1 MLSSHEFWNGS
12 LLPAPC
18 FVARQTTMFETF
30 DHTADVGLRIRAAD
44 LDTLFADAARAMFSV
59 MAGELDAVRPM
70 EEVRI
75 SLEADDLDVLLR
87 NWLGEL
93 LYTFHVRKLVFS
105 DFTVSVSERGLQG
118 TARGEP
124 MDAARHEL
132 DVEIKA
138 VTWHGLKVERTSDGW
153 LAEVIV
159 DI

>member
-1 MLSSHEFWNGS
+1 MY
-12 LLPAPC
+12 
-18 FVARQTTMFETF
+18 ETF

-59 MAGELDAVRPM
+59 MAGNLEAVRPV

-75 SLEADDLDVLLR
+75 TLEADDLDALLR

-105 DFTVSVSERGLQG
+105 DFTVSIGESGLQG

-124 MDAARHEL
+124 MDVARHEL

-138 VTWHGLKVERTSDGW
+138 VTWHGLKVERTSEGW

>member
-1 MLSSHEFWNGS
+1 
-12 LLPAPC
+12 
-18 FVARQTTMFETF
+18 MFETF

-44 LDTLFADAARAMFSV
+44 LDALFADAARALFSV
-59 MAGELDAVRPM
+59 MAGDLAAVRPR
-70 EEVRI
+70 EEVHF
-75 SLEADDLDVLLR
+75 SLVADGLDVLLR
-87 NWLGEL
+87 DWLGEL

-105 DFTVSVSERGLQG
+105 DFTVAVRETGLQG

-124 MDAARHEL
+124 MDAQRHQL

-138 VTWHGLKVERTSDGW
+138 VTWHGLKVERTGDGW

>member
-1 MLSSHEFWNGS
+1 
-12 LLPAPC
+12 
-18 FVARQTTMFETF
+18 MFETF

-44 LDTLFADAARAMFSV
+44 LNTLFADAAQAMFSV
-59 MAGELDAVRPM
+59 MAGDLGAVRPT
-70 EEVRI
+70 EEVCI
-75 SLEADDLDVLLR
+75 TLGADDLDALFR
-87 NWLGEL
+87 DWLGEL

-105 DFTVSVSERGLQG
+105 DFTVAVCERGLQG

-124 MDAARHEL
+124 IDEARHKL

>member
-1 MLSSHEFWNGS
+1 MY
-12 LLPAPC
+12 
-18 FVARQTTMFETF
+18 ETF

-59 MAGELDAVRPM
+59 MAGDLDAVRPT
-70 EEVRI
+70 EEVSI
-75 SLEADDLDVLLR
+75 TLAADDLDALLR
-87 NWLGEL
+87 DWLGEL

-105 DFTVSVSERGLQG
+105 DFSVSACQTGLQG
-118 TARGEP
+118 TARGAP
-124 MDAARHEL
+124 MDEVRHKL

>member
-1 MLSSHEFWNGS
+1 MY
-12 LLPAPC
+12 
-18 FVARQTTMFETF
+18 ETF

-59 MAGELDAVRPM
+59 MAGNLDAVRPT
-70 EEVRI
+70 EEVSI
-75 SLEADDLDVLLR
+75 TLEADDPDALLR
-87 NWLGEL
+87 DWLGEL

-105 DFTVSVSERGLQG
+105 EFSVSICERGLQG

>member
-1 MLSSHEFWNGS
+1 MY
-12 LLPAPC
+12 
-18 FVARQTTMFETF
+18 ETF
-30 DHTADVGLRIRAAD
+30 DHTADVGLRIRTGD
-44 LDTLFADAARAMFSV
+44 LNTLFAEAARAMFSV
-59 MAGELDAVRPM
+59 MAGDLEAVRPT

-75 SLEADDLDVLLR
+75 ELAADDLEALLR

-105 DFTVSVSERGLQG
+105 DFTVSVSEGGLQG

-124 MDAARHEL
+124 MDAVRHEL

-138 VTWHGLKVERTSDGW
+138 VTWHGLKVERTADGW

>member
-1 MLSSHEFWNGS
+1 
-12 LLPAPC
+12 
-18 FVARQTTMFETF
+18 MFELF
-30 DHTADVGLRIRAAD
+30 DHTADVGLRVRAAD
-44 LDTLFADAARAMFSV
+44 LDTLFAEAARAMFSV
-59 MAGELDAVRPM
+59 MAGNLEAVQPAAWNKRT

-75 SLEADDLDVLLR
+75 SLPADDLDALLR
-87 NWLGEL
+87 DWLGEL

-105 DFTVSVSERGLQG
+105 DFTVSVNERGLQG

-124 MDAARHEL
+124 MDAARHQL

-138 VTWHGLKVERTSDGW
+138 VTWHGLKVERVSDGW

>member
-1 MLSSHEFWNGS
+1 M
-12 LLPAPC
+12 
-18 FVARQTTMFETF
+18 
-30 DHTADVGLRIRAAD
+30 RAAD

-59 MAGELDAVRPM
+59 MAGDLEAVQPK
-70 EEVRI
+70 EEIRI
-75 SLEADDLDVLLR
+75 ALAADDLDALLR
-87 NWLGEL
+87 DWLGEL

-124 MDAARHEL
+124 MDAVRHQL

-138 VTWHGLKVERTSDGW
+138 VTWHGLKVERTSEGW

>member
-1 MLSSHEFWNGS
+1 
-12 LLPAPC
+12 
-18 FVARQTTMFETF
+18 MFELF

-44 LDTLFADAARAMFSV
+44 LDALFADAARAMFSV
-59 MAGELDAVRPM
+59 MAGNLDAVRPT

-75 SLEADDLDVLLR
+75 TLAADDLDALLR
-87 NWLGEL
+87 DWLGEL

-105 DFTVSVSERGLQG
+105 DFTVSVSERGLKG
-118 TARGEP
+118 VARGEP
-124 MDAARHEL
+124 MDAARHQL

-138 VTWHGLKVERTSDGW
+138 VTWHGLKVERTGDGW

>member
-1 MLSSHEFWNGS
+1 
-12 LLPAPC
+12 
-18 FVARQTTMFETF
+18 MFETF

-44 LDTLFADAARAMFSV
+44 LDTLFVDAAQAMFSV
-59 MAGELDAVRPM
+59 MADDLGAVRPT

-75 SLEADDLDVLLR
+75 TLGADDLDALLR
-87 NWLGEL
+87 DWLGEL

-105 DFTVSVSERGLQG
+105 DFTVAVCERGLQG

-124 MDAARHEL
+124 MDEARHKL

-153 LAEVIV
+153 LAEFIV

>member
-1 MLSSHEFWNGS
+1 MY
-12 LLPAPC
+12 
-18 FVARQTTMFETF
+18 ETF

-59 MAGELDAVRPM
+59 MAGDLQAVRPV

-75 SLEADDLDVLLR
+75 TLADDDLDALLR
-87 NWLGEL
+87 DWLGEL

-105 DFTVSVSERGLQG
+105 DFSVAVSARGLQG
-118 TARGEP
+118 IARGEP
-124 MDAARHEL
+124 MDAARHQL

-138 VTWHGLKVERTSDGW
+138 VTWHGLKVEQTSNGW

>member
-1 MLSSHEFWNGS
+1 MY
-12 LLPAPC
+12 
-18 FVARQTTMFETF
+18 ETF

-59 MAGELDAVRPM
+59 MAGDLDAVRPQQ
-70 EEVRI
+70 EVHI
-75 SLEADDLDVLLR
+75 SLDADDLDALLR
-87 NWLGEL
+87 TWLGEL
-93 LYTFHVRKLVFS
+93 LYTFHTRKLVFS
-105 DFTVSVSERGLQG
+105 DFTVSVSEAGLQA

-124 MDAARHEL
+124 MDVARHEL

-138 VTWHGLKVERTSDGW
+138 VTWHGLKVQRTDEGW

>member
-1 MLSSHEFWNGS
+1 MY
-12 LLPAPC
+12 
-18 FVARQTTMFETF
+18 ETF

-59 MAGELDAVRPM
+59 MAGNLDAVRPT
-70 EEVRI
+70 EEVSI
-75 SLEADDLDVLLR
+75 TLEADDPDALLR
-87 NWLGEL
+87 DWLGEL

-105 DFTVSVSERGLQG
+105 EFSVSICERGLQG

-138 VTWHGLKVERTSDGW
+138 VTWHGLKVERTGDGW